1 MSQTVDQGGGNRQAG
16 ILATVLVSTILAT
29 FTVALRMVTR
39 IRLVRIVG
47 WDDYTIV
54 CATRA

>member
-1 MSQTVDQGGGNRQAG
+1 MSQTVDQGGGNRQAS